1 METHPGEHWDMF
13 AMTVLKNHKTP
24 LSTQVEEGH
33 LISNFKGG
41 MILNQ
46 KGEWG
51 QNLPPRLVVTDGR
64 DGTERTPPSDEESR
78 KNLADTGTKRG
89 GNPQALRTPKG
100 QELWPKLTRKQGK
113 KKTKPASSQ

>member
-46 KGEWG
+46 KGDWG
-51 QNLPPRLVVTDGR
+51 QNLPPKLVVTDGR
-64 DGTERTPPSDEESR
+64 DGSEKLPPVNEGSGERE
-78 KNLADTGTKRG
+78 TGTKRS
-89 GNPQALRTPKG
+89 NPPEDSKAKRPKIMY
-100 QELWPKLTRKQGK
+100 LSPKVQ
-113 KKTKPASSQ
+113 SQMGRPKRNPN